1 MRGRESNFSYSFT
14 HSAFL
19 LIKRMRIWL
28 ERQHG
33 RSREDMLHKLKDL
46 NLDLQ
51 HACKSW
57 LIFLHICSTCTYA
70 HTNIQTVKN
79 KINPFKNIKLLC
91 CYERALCLRGPW
103 NLKFI
108 TLQQIHPYPGTC
120 FCVHLGKGQTSGSG
134 VCVETCYPRAW
145 LGWARRKW
153 SPGST
158 SSPLMYQCQYIQIL
172 ALFPCGVSQKMKTA
186 LFYELLL
193 WNSLLWTVIYLSF
206 HVSEHHKKQTP
217 QWLNCLYES
226 SFQRGKRW
234 KPTYATTLYDT
245 SVWEGSYQF

>member
-1 MRGRESNFSYSFT
+1 M
-14 HSAFL
+14 L
-19 LIKRMRIWL
+19 LWKGSL
-28 ERQHG
+28 
-33 RSREDMLHKLKDL
+33 S
-46 NLDLQ
+46 
-51 HACKSW
+51 
-57 LIFLHICSTCTYA
+57 
-70 HTNIQTVKN
+70 
-79 KINPFKNIKLLC
+79 
-91 CYERALCLRGPW
+91 ERALEP
-103 NLKFI
+103 
-108 TLQQIHPYPGTC
+108 QIYNFAANPSLSWDLFPCT
-120 FCVHLGKGQTSGSG
+120 FGKGTNLWFHG

-158 SSPLMYQCQYIQIL
+158 SSSLMYQCQYIQIL

-206 HVSEHHKKQTP
+206 YVSGHHKRQTP